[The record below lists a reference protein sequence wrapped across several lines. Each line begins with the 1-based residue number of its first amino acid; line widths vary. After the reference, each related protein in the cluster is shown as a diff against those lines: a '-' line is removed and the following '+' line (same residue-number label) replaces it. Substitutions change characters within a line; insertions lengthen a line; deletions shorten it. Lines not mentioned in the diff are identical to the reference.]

1 MKLHCLARNV
11 SVLIKEIIGRI
22 LRYFGWR
29 MK

>member
-11 SVLIKEIIGRI
+11 IVLIKEIIDRI